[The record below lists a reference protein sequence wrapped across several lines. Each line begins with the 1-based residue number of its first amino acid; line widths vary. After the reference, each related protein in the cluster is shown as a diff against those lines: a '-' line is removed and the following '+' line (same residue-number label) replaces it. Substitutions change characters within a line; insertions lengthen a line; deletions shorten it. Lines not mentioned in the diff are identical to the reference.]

1 MRLSDNPFRM
11 ACGAKTFDCGGT
23 LGEYAVFASA
33 GSKYGK
39 GSFNKGIHLSM
50 PCDIFFTNSSRS
62 DVAAPYAP
70 LTRDGG
76 ASVNR
81 RYSLYAL
88 TERETWIATGMGPRK
103 TTDTGQ
109 AY

>member
-81 RYSLYAL
+81 RCSL
-88 TERETWIATGMGPRK
+88 
-103 TTDTGQ
+103 
-109 AY
+109 